1 MEETMRVAICGDIC
15 PTQHTQRL
23 FADGDARALFGGAL
37 DVLRGCDRVVV
48 NLECALTESGAPIRK
63 IGPNLRAHPA
73 AAKTLAQAGVTDCA
87 ISNNHILDYGVRGL
101 RDTVRALEDNG
112 IRWTGAGDSEDDAR
126 RDLLMEGEGRKIAL
140 IAVCEH
146 EYTCALPDRAGARA
160 WDPYGT
166 MEDIRAAAG
175 EADHVVV
182 LYHGGK
188 EQCEFPSPRLRKLC
202 RAMARAG
209 AGAVL
214 CQHSHCIGCYER
226 FEDCH
231 ILYGQGN
238 FHFIEDVENPHPQ
251 WRGGLIV
258 RLDIGREMEIEC
270 IPVVVRGNGID
281 LARGG
286 EREEIL
292 GAFHARGE
300 MLKDGRW
307 LDGWRAF
314 CRARYDAYR
323 NTVADAFLPGST
335 DRQNQY
341 FAHYLDCEAH
351 TDVWRELFPTWN
363 QSNE

>member
-1 MEETMRVAICGDIC
+1 MRIAVCGDIC
-15 PTQHTQRL
+15 PTPHTEQL
-23 FADGDARALFGGAL
+23 FESGDTQALFGGAL
-37 DVLRGCDRVVV
+37 DVFRGSDRVIV
-48 NLECALTESGAPIRK
+48 NLECALTESDAPIRK
-63 IGPNLRAHPA
+63 IGPNLGSHPA
-73 AAKTLAQAGVTDCA
+73 TAKTLAKAGVTDCA

-112 IRWTGAGDSEDDAR
+112 IRWTGAGDDEDAAR
-126 RDLLMEGEGRKIAL
+126 RNHLIELEGRKIAL

-146 EYTCALPDRAGARA
+146 EYTYALPDRAGARA
-160 WDPYGT
+160 WDPYDT

-175 EADHVVV
+175 EADHVIV

-188 EQCEFPSPRLRKLC
+188 EQCEYPSPRLRKLC
-202 RAMARAG
+202 RAMGRAG

-226 FEDCH
+226 FEGCH

-238 FHFIEDVENPHPQ
+238 FHFIEEERHPHPH
-251 WRGGLIV
+251 WRSGLIV
-258 RLDIGREMEIEC
+258 QLDIGREMEIGF

-286 EREEIL
+286 ERAALL
-292 GAFHARGE
+292 GAFHTRSE
-300 MLKDGRW
+300 MLRDGQW

-314 CRARYDAYR
+314 CAEHLEQYRDA
-323 NTVADAFLPGST
+323 VANAFSPGST
-335 DRQNQY
+335 ERQDQR

-363 QSNE
+363 HVNER

>member
-1 MEETMRVAICGDIC
+1 MRIAVCGDIC

-23 FADGDARALFGGAL
+23 FVDGDMQALFGGAL
-37 DVLRGCDRVVV
+37 DVFRVSDRVVV

-63 IGPNLRAHPA
+63 IGPNLGAHPA
-73 AAKTLAQAGVTDCA
+73 AAKTLAEAGVTDCA
-87 ISNNHILDYGVRGL
+87 ISNNHILDYGVQGL
-101 RDTVRALEDNG
+101 RDTIRALEDNG
-112 IRWTGAGDSEDDAR
+112 IRWTGAGDNEDDAR
-126 RDLLMEGEGRKIAL
+126 RSLLIELEGRKIAL

-146 EYTCALPDRAGARA
+146 EYTYALPDRAGARPY
-160 WDPYGT
+160 DPYDT

-175 EADHVVV
+175 EADHVIV

-226 FEDCH
+226 FEGCH

-238 FHFIEDVENPHPQ
+238 FHFIKGAENPHPH

-258 RLDIGREMEIEC
+258 QLDIGREMEIGF

-281 LARGG
+281 LARGD
-286 EREEIL
+286 EKEALL
-292 GAFHARGE
+292 GAFHTRSEALR
-300 MLKDGRW
+300 DGRW

-314 CRARYDAYR
+314 CGERLEQYR
-323 NTVADAFLPGST
+323 EAVANAFSPGATES
-335 DRQNQY
+335 QNQR
-341 FAHYLDCEAH
+341 FAHFLDCEAH